1 MPDPHAPLPVEA
13 VQAALVGTPFAAVRY
28 LAETGS
34 TNEDA
39 AALLGE
45 PEHAGLTI
53 VAGHQSRGA
62 GRKGR
67 TWVAPP
73 GSSLLFTTIL
83 PEPMPASEIW
93 TVPFWTALAVRAG
106 LERHDIAT
114 DLHWPNDL
122 LVGPRKIAGILCTSR
137 IVGARA
143 YVACGIG
150 INLVRSAGAAAE
162 ISPPPAFCDDVVP
175 VAAPDLLVTI
185 LTQFSSTIA
194 ALDAPQRIAR
204 LWEIAAGLPG
214 KRYRLLKDG
223 EPEPFDATA
232 MALATGGALVVERD
246 GLRETIPLADARAL
260 R

>member
-1 MPDPHAPLPVEA
+1 MPDPHGPFPIEA
-13 VQAALVGTPFAAVRY
+13 VQAALVGTPFATVRY

-39 AALLGE
+39 AALLGM

-53 VAGHQSRGA
+53 VAEHQTRGA

-67 TWVAPP
+67 SWIAPP

-83 PEPMPASEIW
+83 PEPIPASEIW

-106 LERHDIAT
+106 LERHGIAT

-137 IVGARA
+137 IAGAHA

-150 INLVRSAGAAAE
+150 INLTRSPDADAE
-162 ISPPPAFCDDVVP
+162 ISPPPAFCDDLAT
-175 VAAPDLLVTI
+175 VAPHELLVTI
-185 LTQFSSTIA
+185 LTQFASTLA
-194 ALDAPQRIAR
+194 GLDAPQRIAR
-204 LWEIAAGLPG
+204 LWEAAAGLPG
-214 KRYRLLKDG
+214 RRYRLLKDG
-223 EPEPFDATA
+223 EAEAFEASA
-232 MALATGGALVVERD
+232 IALATGGGLVVERD
-246 GLRETIPLADARAL
+246 GLRETIALADARAL

>member
-1 MPDPHAPLPVEA
+1 MSSPHGPLPVDA
-13 VQAALVGTPFAAVRY
+13 ARAALVGTPFAAVRY

-34 TNEDA
+34 TNDDA
-39 AALLGE
+39 AALLGR

-53 VAGHQSRGA
+53 VAGHQTRGA

-67 TWVAPP
+67 SWIARP

-83 PEPMPASEIW
+83 PEPIPASGIW
-93 TVPFWTALAVRAG
+93 AVPFWTALAVRAG
-106 LERHDIAT
+106 LERHGIPT

-137 IVGARA
+137 IAGPRA

-150 INLVRSAGAAAE
+150 INLARTPEADAE
-162 ISPPPAFCDDVVP
+162 ISPPPAFCDDLAP
-175 VAAPDLLVTI
+175 VEAHALLVTI
-185 LTQFSSTIA
+185 LTQFASTLA
-194 ALDAPQRIAR
+194 ALDAPQRVAR
-204 LWEIAAGLPG
+204 MWEAAAGLPG
-214 KRYRLLKDG
+214 RRYRLLKDG
-223 EPEPFDATA
+223 EAEPFEAIA
-232 MALATGGALVVERD
+232 IGLATGGALTVERD